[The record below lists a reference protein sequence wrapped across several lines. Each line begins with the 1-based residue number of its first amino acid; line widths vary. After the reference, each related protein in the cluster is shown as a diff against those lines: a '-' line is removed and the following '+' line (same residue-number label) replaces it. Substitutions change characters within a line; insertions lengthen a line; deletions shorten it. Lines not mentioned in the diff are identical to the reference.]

1 MSALDTL
8 CDLVESMAAR
18 QAEPTWIDGMSLYR
32 TTAVTDPL
40 GTTATP
46 TLALV
51 LRGAKRAVLGRRVYD
66 YRAGQFLIV
75 TVDLPLVSQIT
86 GASPAEP
93 FVALGIPLQPPVI
106 ASLLLE
112 ADSRDSRLRD
122 ECGPGPA
129 LAVSDADDDLLE
141 AVTRLLG
148 LQRRPFDRRVL
159 APGLIRELHWR
170 LLTGAHGGL
179 VRQIGL
185 ADSRL
190 SLVSG
195 AIRLIRQN
203 FDQPLR
209 SEDLAAQV
217 GLSVATLNR
226 HFRAVTSLSPLQY
239 QKTLRLQQARL
250 ALLATPNEVARI
262 GHEVGY
268 GSLSQFSREY
278 RRMFGAPPT
287 IDAARLQTAVVT
299 TA

>member
-1 MSALDTL
+1 MTALETL
-8 CDLVESMAAR
+8 RDLVESMTA
-18 QAEPTWIDGMSLYR
+18 QEGEPTWIDGMSLFR
-32 TTAVTDPL
+32 STTVTDPL
-40 GTTATP
+40 GTTVKP

-51 LRGAKRAVLGRRVYD
+51 LRGAKRAVLGRRVYE

-75 TVDLPLVSQIT
+75 SVDLPLVSQIIE
-86 GASPAEP
+86 ASATEP
-93 FVALGIPLQPPVI
+93 FVALAIPLQPAVI
-106 ASLLLE
+106 APLLLE
-112 ADSRDSRLRD
+112 ADARDARLRD

-129 LAVSDADDDLLE
+129 LAVSEADHDLLGGL
-141 AVTRLLG
+141 TRLLE
-148 LQRRPFDRRVL
+148 LHRRPFDRRIL
-159 APGLIRELHWR
+159 APGLVRELHWR
-170 LLTGAHGGL
+170 LLTGEHGGF
-179 VRQIGL
+179 VRAIGL

-190 SLVSG
+190 STVSG
-195 AIRLIRQN
+195 AIRLIQQN

-278 RRMFGAPPT
+278 SRMFGAPPS
-287 IDAARLQTAVVT
+287 IDAARLQTSIVT